1 MERRSRLEMSSRI
14 PRLLEAIWGLLVED
28 GSLAV
33 GIVLAL
39 AATWLAAMTLFGLVD
54 QLGWFLTAMLLA
66 LFVANLYWA
75 AHQAKIR
82 GDGRPG

>member
-1 MERRSRLEMSSRI
+1 MSSWI
-14 PRLLEAIWGLLVED
+14 PGLLEAIWGLLVED

-39 AATWLAAMTLFGLVD
+39 AATWLAAMTLVGLVD

-66 LFVANLYWA
+66 LIVANLYRA